1 MDTRNIVFTT
11 HDQVEAAVMQSI
23 LESNGIEVFTYRE
36 SISNMYGFYSPTIG
50 GIELGVPA
58 EQVERALEIIGSYQ
72 EENRE
77 GSENDCGEDT
87 EA

>member
-1 MDTRNIVFTT
+1 MDSRNIVFTT
-11 HDQVEAAVMQSI
+11 HNQVEASVMQSI
-23 LESNGIEVFTYRE
+23 LESNGIEVFSYGE
-36 SISNMYGFYSPTIG
+36 SISNMYGIYSPTIG

-58 EQVERALEIIGSYQ
+58 EQVERALEIIGSYE

-77 GSENDCGEDT
+77 GSENDFGEDT